1 MWQESIRRGHTLSQK
16 TYRISSRKAQ
26 QSQPLPIY
34 LPYIQHPRPLPRREA
49 RVTCI
54 SGIVHVVV
62 NWIWSAV
69 ALWPVRIEASSGA
82 VVACGHAAVGTGVF
96 VCWAASYAKKI
107 ISMVLGEK

>member
-1 MWQESIRRGHTLSQK
+1 MGRESIRQGDILSQK
-16 TYRISSRKAQ
+16 TYRTSHRKAQ

-34 LPYIQHPRPLPRREA
+34 LPYIQHPRPLSRREA
-49 RVTCI
+49 CVTCV

-69 ALWPVRIEASSGA
+69 ALWSVRIGASSGA

-96 VCWAASYAKKI
+96 VCWAASYVKK
-107 ISMVLGEK
+107 